1 MTDDREQ
8 ITEKSKRKM
17 IFRGKKGA
25 SFIELLLALG
35 IVIFLYYL
43 ATKLYIKKPSLDKNT
58 QKALTEQ
65 GVDIS
70 SGKSTLENIT
80 DKISEINKKQL
91 ERAKKLEELQ

>member
-1 MTDDREQ
+1 MVFD
-8 ITEKSKRKM
+8 
-17 IFRGKKGA
+17 FRGKKGA

-35 IVIFLYYL
+35 IVIFLYYF

-65 GVDIS
+65 GIDTS
-70 SGKSTLENIT
+70 SEKSTLESVT
-80 DKISEINKKQL
+80 DRISEINKQEM